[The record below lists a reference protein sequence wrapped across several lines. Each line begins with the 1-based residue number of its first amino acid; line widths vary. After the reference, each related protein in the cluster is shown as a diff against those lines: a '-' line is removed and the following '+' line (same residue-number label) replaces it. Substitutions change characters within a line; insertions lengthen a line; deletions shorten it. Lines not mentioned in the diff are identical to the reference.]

1 MRQCRTNRKKF
12 NKLSAAD
19 ENGDR
24 FAWAHRLLPLMKLSP
39 QHIFVALLA
48 LVLVA
53 PFGAQAFSSSSRF
66 DYAYDSYHLLKAG
79 TPPLLLT
86 PQPQSPPLLHQV
98 VGSERP
104 PEFYI
109 TETIRINLERQRLQ
123 QSYNRLQSEFRAAVA
138 ARDREGASRLSRE
151 AEGVVEQ
158 LQYLDGMHAITRLW
172 VGDIGALAHQMYA
185 ASGNRMQLQPRSDG
199 TFNIYLDGQVVSQ
212 GITRQQLENSAR
224 SLFDT
229 RYRKQPKPP

>member
-1 MRQCRTNRKKF
+1 MKRCRINRSKL
-12 NKLSAAD
+12 NKPSAAD
-19 ENGDR
+19 ENGNR
-24 FAWAHRLLPLMKLSP
+24 VAWALRLLPLMKHSR
-39 QHIFVALLA
+39 QHIFVALLTF
-48 LVLVA
+48 VLVA
-53 PFGAQAFSSSSRF
+53 PFGARAFSSSSRF
-66 DYAYDSYHLLKAG
+66 YYAYDAYYQLKAAAPPLPL
-79 TPPLLLT
+79 TPP
-86 PQPQSPPLLHQV
+86 PQSPPLLHQV
-98 VGSERP
+98 VNSERP

-172 VGDIGALAHQMYA
+172 VGDIGPLAHQMYT

-212 GITRQQLENSAR
+212 GISRQQLENSAR

-229 RYRKQPKPP
+229 RYRQRPKPP